1 MAQYPSMVTIAC
13 TPNLMPIQHI
23 YIGHS
28 SLSRHFY
35 SIIYGFAICLLICS
49 HILTFMCNIRRRF
62 DISKNVVRNEELKK
76 ILDLSAFFYSFVC
89 INCILFKGIFIRNR
103 NFITNIKICIID
115 PNCRIPGVLI
125 YTYNHV

>member
-76 ILDLSAFFYSFVC
+76 ILDLSTFSIV
-89 INCILFKGIFIRNR
+89 LS
-103 NFITNIKICIID
+103 
-115 PNCRIPGVLI
+115 VLI
-125 YTYNHV
+125 VYYLKESLFEIVILLPILKYALSIQTVVYQEY

>member
-76 ILDLSAFFYSFVC
+76 ILDLSIVLSALIVYYLKESLFEIV
-89 INCILFKGIFIRNR
+89 ILLPILKYALSIQ
-103 NFITNIKICIID
+103 T
-115 PNCRIPGVLI
+115 VV
-125 YTYNHV
+125 YQEY